1 MPATRNH
8 QSATPT
14 ESPLGKPVETP
25 WSRDAQEVLAELRVS
40 PDRGLDDPEVKKRRD
55 RFGINQLREARRASV
70 WTILAHQFQ
79 SLIILLLVV
88 AAVVAFLFGDWVE
101 GIAIGAVIIINAA
114 IGFFTELPA
123 KRSMEALQ
131 RMGQVQAKVR
141 RRGRTQEISAA
152 DLVPGDIVLLEGGD
166 VVTADLRLF
175 QASNLQ
181 ADESALTGESVPV
194 EKNVE
199 QLKNDLPLAE
209 RRNMLFK
216 GTAVTRGSGEGV
228 IVATGMETELGQIS
242 HLVAEAKEE
251 ATPLEKRLD
260 QLGRR
265 LIWVTLVIAIFVATS
280 GIMAGK
286 ELVLMVET
294 AIALAVATIP
304 EGLPIVATIALA
316 RGMWR
321 MAQRNALINR
331 LSAVET
337 LGATNT
343 IFTDKTGTLTENRM
357 TVRRIALA
365 SSDEVEIEGEGL
377 QTEGRFTIE
386 GRPADPQKH
395 EILRAALSVGV
406 LCNNASLPSEGRSDQ
421 PVGDPMEVALLV
433 AGAKAGLSKD
443 RLLKEKPKAREEAF
457 SAESK
462 KMATFHEHDH
472 GYRVAVKGSP
482 EAVLEVCSRRLDREA
497 EREMSE
503 ADRKQW
509 LERNDRM
516 ASGGLRMLALAAKNV
531 ESAEAEPYENL
542 TFLGLVGL
550 LDPPRED
557 VSPAIADC
565 HKAGVRVIMVTGDQ
579 PATARN
585 IAAAVGLVESADVEV
600 MRGSELKSAGEL
612 SDSERQ
618 RLLQTPIFA
627 RISPQQKLDLITVH
641 QENGAIVAMTGDG
654 VNDAPA
660 LKKADIG
667 IAMGQRGT
675 QVAREA
681 ADMVLKDDAFSSI
694 VAAIAQGRVIF
705 TNIRKFTFYLLS
717 CNVSEVLVVSL
728 AATVNAPLP
737 ILPLQILFLNLV
749 TDVFPALALGVGE
762 GDPSAMQRP
771 PRDPRET
778 ILTRRHWYAIGG
790 YGTLITAS
798 VLGAFALAFT
808 WLQME
813 ADSAVTVS
821 FLTLAFAQLW
831 HVFNMRDRGSH
842 FWRND
847 ITQNTFVWGAL
858 ALCVALLLAAMY
870 VPGLAA
876 ILKVKR
882 LDAQGWLLVTAMS
895 LLPLLVG
902 QLIKPRLAE
911 ESETARR
918 TDRSRH

>member
-1 MPATRNH
+1 MAATGNHRQANRN
-8 QSATPT
+8 QN
-14 ESPLGKPVETP
+14 ESPSKFP
-25 WSRDAQEVLAELRVS
+25 WSREPREVLADLQVS
-40 PDRGLDDPEVKKRRD
+40 PDQGLDDPEVKKRRD

-88 AAVVAFLFGDWVE
+88 AAGVAFLFGDWVE
-101 GIAIGAVIIINAA
+101 GIAIGAVIAINAA
-114 IGFFTELPA
+114 IGFFTELRA

-166 VVTADLRLF
+166 VVTADLRLV

-181 ADESALTGESVPV
+181 ADESALTGESVPA

-199 QLKNDLPLAE
+199 RLQNDLPLAE

-242 HLVAEAKEE
+242 QLVSEAKEE

-265 LIWVTLVIAIFVATS
+265 LIWVTLVITVFVAIS

-286 ELVLMVET
+286 DLMLMVKT

-365 SSDEVEIEGEGL
+365 SSEDVEIEGEGL
-377 QTEGRFTIE
+377 ETEGRFTRKDQDI
-386 GRPADPQKH
+386 DPSKH

-406 LCNNASLPSEGRSDQ
+406 LCNNASLPSEGRQ

-433 AGAKAGLSKD
+433 AGAKAGLGKD
-443 RLLKEKPKAREEAF
+443 RLLEEKPKAREEAF
-457 SAESK
+457 STESK
-462 KMATFHEHDH
+462 KMATFHEDDG
-472 GYRVAVKGSP
+472 GYLVAVKGSP
-482 EAVLEVCSRRLDREA
+482 EAVLDVCSRRLDREG
-497 EREMSE
+497 EREMSD

-509 LERNDRM
+509 IERNDRM
-516 ASGGLRMLALAAKNV
+516 ASGGLRMLAVAAKNV
-531 ESAEAEPYENL
+531 ESVEAEPYENL
-542 TFLGLVGL
+542 TFLALVGL
-550 LDPPRED
+550 LDPPRQD
-557 VSPAIADC
+557 VRTALAAC
-565 HKAGVRVIMVTGDQ
+565 HRAGVRVIMVTGDQ

-585 IAAAVGLVESADVEV
+585 IAQAVGLVDSADVEV
-600 MRGSELKSAGEL
+600 MHGSEIKSAGEL
-612 SDSERQ
+612 SDIERQ

-717 CNVSEVLVVSL
+717 CNVSEVLVVAL

-762 GDPSAMQRP
+762 GDPSVMQRP
-771 PRDPRET
+771 PRAPRET

-790 YGTLITAS
+790 YGALITLS
-798 VLGAFALAFT
+798 VFGAFALAFT

-831 HVFNMRDRGSH
+831 HVFNMRDRGSS

-847 ITQNTFVWGAL
+847 ITRNAFVWGAL
-858 ALCVALLLAAMY
+858 VLCVALLLAAMY

-876 ILKVKR
+876 ILKVER
-882 LDAQGWLLVTAMS
+882 LGAEGWLLVSAMS

-902 QLIKPRLAE
+902 QFINPRLAE
-911 ESETARR
+911 ENEAAGASAE
-918 TDRSRH
+918 RSRE